1 MEGAEQ
7 MQPTIPHGQVSRR
20 RVKPDPINEG
30 LKELIDL
37 GLIRWT
43 CEHVQVD
50 DWPSHL
56 PLPIEFTEQGEA
68 VRRTEGM

>member
-1 MEGAEQ
+1 
-7 MQPTIPHGQVSRR
+7 MQTIPHGPVSRR
-20 RVKPDPINEG
+20 KVESDPINEG
-30 LKELIDL
+30 LKELIAL

-56 PLPIEFTEQGEA
+56 PLPVEFTEQA
-68 VRRTEGM
+68 DAIPTTEG